1 MASWCVLTSLYYYAS
16 SNNVC
21 HLLFGNS
28 GWFAPRR
35 AELHFGIRVS
45 GDQDGSTGAKSGGCI
60 VESFD
65 YAANLN
71 IPTVMNYAYNALQFY
86 PDFLNRLVKKYNVS
100 GSY

>member
-1 MASWCVLTSLYYYAS
+1 VLVVIDAIPF
-16 SNNVC
+16 
-21 HLLFGNS
+21 FGNP
-28 GWFAPRR
+28 GWFPPRR

-45 GDQDGSTGAKSGGCI
+45 GDKDGSSGAKSGGCI

-71 IPTVMNYAYNALQFY
+71 IPTVMSYAYNALQFY

-100 GSY
+100 ATL